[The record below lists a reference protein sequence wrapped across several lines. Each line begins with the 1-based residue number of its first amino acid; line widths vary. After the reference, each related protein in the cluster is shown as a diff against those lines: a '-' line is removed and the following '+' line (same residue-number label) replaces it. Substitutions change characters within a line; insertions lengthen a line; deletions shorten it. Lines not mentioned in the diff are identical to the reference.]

1 MRGAEDRVRENACG
15 VRDRMWSQR
24 FCVTKIQADL
34 KNKLEFWNRVATLQ
48 RGKMQL
54 SFSDERGFAIG
65 ANMLISNATAS
76 NN

>member
-1 MRGAEDRVRENACG
+1 M
-15 VRDRMWSQR
+15 
-24 FCVTKIQADL
+24 TKIQADL
-34 KNKLEFWNRVATLQ
+34 KNNLEFWNRVATLL